1 MAIARRGSSTPH
13 AQITFDLHG
22 LEWTAPDRIEVGGT
36 FAGMA
41 SPPSDPPVLVVRGAE
56 GSRRLE
62 AVPESVP
69 APPREG
75 EPWRAEFSWDT
86 APFPFETATLE
97 FPDGTSVDLA
107 PLGVEPG
114 SAAPAAA
121 VEEVSAS
128 AADRLHL
135 RAELLGAEAATRDA
149 AAEAERLRTEVARAK
164 EDLEAERA
172 RNAADAERFREGLE
186 SVERAAQAA
195 LAEHQSA
202 AEQVGTDLR
211 EAREAIEA
219 RDAELAVLRER
230 IAELDQAG
238 EEVTHARAEAERA
251 AAEAQEA
258 RGESERLASRLARIR
273 EILDAE
279 T

>member
-1 MAIARRGSSTPH
+1 MAIARRRTSTPP
-13 AQITFDLHG
+13 AQIAFELRR

-36 FAGMA
+36 FAGIA

-69 APPREG
+69 APPQEG
-75 EPWRAEFSWDT
+75 APWQAEFSWDT

-97 FPDGTSVDLA
+97 FGDGTSVDLVR
-107 PLGVEPG
+107 LGDEPEP
-114 SAAPAAA
+114 AAPAASA
-121 VEEVSAS
+121 EEVSAS
-128 AADRLHL
+128 TAGRLHL
-135 RAELLGAEAATRDA
+135 QAELVAAQAATRDA
-149 AAEAERLRTEVARAK
+149 AAEVERLRTDLARAK

-186 SVERAAQAA
+186 SV
-195 LAEHQSA
+195 
-202 AEQVGTDLR
+202 
-211 EAREAIEA
+211 AREAE
-219 RDAELAVLRER
+219 AELAGLQER
-230 IAELDQAG
+230 IAELEQAD
-238 EEVTHARAEAERA
+238 EEATSARAEAERA
-251 AAEAQEA
+251 GAEAQEA

>member
-1 MAIARRGSSTPH
+1 MAIARRRTSTPH
-13 AQITFDLHG
+13 VQITFDLHG
-22 LEWTAPDRIEVGGT
+22 LEWTAPDRIEVSGA

-41 SPPSDPPVLVVRGAE
+41 SPLSDPPVLVVRGAE

-62 AVPESVP
+62 AAPESVP
-69 APPREG
+69 APPQEG
-75 EPWRAEFSWDT
+75 QPWRAAFSWDT

-97 FPDGTSVDLA
+97 FADGTSVDLA
-107 PLGVEPG
+107 PLGVELE

-128 AADRLHL
+128 ATDRLHL
-135 RAELLGAEAATRDA
+135 QAELLAAEAAARDA
-149 AAEAERLRTEVARAK
+149 AAEAERFRTELARAK

-202 AEQVGTDLR
+202 AEQLGTDLR
-211 EAREAIEA
+211 EAGEAIA
-219 RDAELAVLRER
+219 VRDAELAVLRER
-230 IAELDQAG
+230 IAEQEQAG
-238 EEVTHARAEAERA
+238 EEAKRARAEAERA
-251 AAEAQEA
+251 AAVAHEA